1 MRAIARF
8 STARLSAVLVSS
20 LLVAGIASAASF
32 RDIAAAVNDD
42 QKLIY
47 AGVEP
52 EKATV
57 RRQCSAAVVETD
69 DPVESFN
76 CVYVQTAKDV
86 NLFSL
91 EDGYLMSELQMKV
104 NVMDGVALQRMGRF
118 VQVQVFSGRKTAA
131 FYIYGDNWLDADQ
144 TEAVYHWLVEQGVP
158 QRSPRGWRGR

>member
-1 MRAIARF
+1 MRTALLLLTALATSVAMASSF
-8 STARLSAVLVSS
+8 SETARAVT
-20 LLVAGIASAASF
+20 
-32 RDIAAAVNDD
+32 DD

-131 FYIYGDNWLDADQ
+131 FYIYGDNWRDADQ
-144 TEAVYHWLVEQGVP
+144 TAAVDPWLVEQGVP
-158 QRSPRGWRGR
+158 QRSPRGWIGR

>member
-1 MRAIARF
+1 MRNI
-8 STARLSAVLVSS
+8 ARLSTLLISS
-20 LLVAGIASAASF
+20 LLVAEIAAAASH

-47 AGVEP
+47 AGLEP
-52 EKATV
+52 EKAMV
-57 RRQCSAAVVETD
+57 RRQCSAAVIETD

-76 CVYVQTAKDV
+76 CVYVQTEKDV
-86 NLFSL
+86 NLLSL

-131 FYIYGDNWLDADQ
+131 FYIHGDNWLDADQ
-144 TEAVYHWLVEQGVP
+144 TEAVYQWLLAQGVP
-158 QRSPRGWRGR
+158 QRSPRGWIGR

>member
-1 MRAIARF
+1 MRVIARLT
-8 STARLSAVLVSS
+8 SVLVPC
-20 LLVAGIASAASF
+20 LLIAGIASGASF

-47 AGVEP
+47 AGLDP
-52 EKATV
+52 EKATA

-76 CVYVQTAKDV
+76 CVYVQTDKDV

-118 VQVQVFSGRKTAA
+118 VQVQMFSGRKTAA
-131 FYIYGDNWLDADQ
+131 FYIYGENWLDAEQ
-144 TEAVYHWLVEQGVP
+144 TEAIYHWLLEQGVP
-158 QRSPRGWRGR
+158 QRTPRAWIGR